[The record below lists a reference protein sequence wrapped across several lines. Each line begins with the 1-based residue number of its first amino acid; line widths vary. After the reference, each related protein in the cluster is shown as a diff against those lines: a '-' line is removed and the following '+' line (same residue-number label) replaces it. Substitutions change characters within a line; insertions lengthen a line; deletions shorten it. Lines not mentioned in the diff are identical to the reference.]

1 MVTFFIIVH
10 LLVSAA
16 LVISILLQSGKGG
29 GLSGAFGGL
38 GEAGGGVLGGRGT
51 ATFLNK
57 ATVVLAIVFALNCF
71 VLGHFYSQGSQVQ
84 TVTERVQEGRGPFSP
99 PAAPPDV
106 TEGQEPG
113 SPAQTG
119 GAVESEI
126 PQTSETE

>member
-38 GEAGGGVLGGRGT
+38 GEAGAILGGRGT

-71 VLGHFYSQGSQVQ
+71 VLGYFYSQGSQVQ
-84 TVTERVQEGRGPFSP
+84 TVTERVQGGGGRFFP
-99 PAAPPDV
+99 PAALPDV